1 MGPHLDY
8 HQDDEERKRFY
19 EEYSFPEFIPMNQSE
34 VHALVGRLDTE
45 DEKLG
50 VILGLWK
57 PLSPSEVYNYR
68 KGCCPMTGKRSAVFG
83 CTKLTYFI
91 QDLDIN

>member
-19 EEYSFPEFIPMNQSE
+19 EEYSFPEFIPKNQSE
-34 VHALVGRLDTE
+34 VHAMVGRLDTE

-57 PLSPSEVYNYR
+57 PLSPSEV
-68 KGCCPMTGKRSAVFG
+68 
-83 CTKLTYFI
+83 
-91 QDLDIN
+91 